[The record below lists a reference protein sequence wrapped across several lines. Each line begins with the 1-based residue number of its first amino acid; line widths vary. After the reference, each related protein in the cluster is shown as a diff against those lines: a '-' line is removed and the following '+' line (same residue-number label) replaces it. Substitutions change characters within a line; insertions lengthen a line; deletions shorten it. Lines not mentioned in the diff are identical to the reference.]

1 MLVEELRQGPCFNKK
16 RKTAPATRRPRI
28 FPIFPASGRSFFLG
42 KEDFR
47 LLRSI
52 HVLYSTFM
60 FAAGPHPALL
70 KAPIGYCKKVTE
82 RLAPSSFKLS
92 GVADLWRVPP
102 PPHTP
107 TVKHYTVAKAVLWK
121 VAVLRMKSLL
131 LMPEHFAPRPYW
143 YFTFLHPKNVF
154 RSL

>member
-28 FPIFPASGRSFFLG
+28 FPIFPAAGRGFYLG
-42 KEDFR
+42 QKRTSDCCGQY
-47 LLRSI
+47 
-52 HVLYSTFM
+52 VLYSTFM

-92 GVADLWRVPP
+92 GVADV
-102 PPHTP
+102 
-107 TVKHYTVAKAVLWK
+107 
-121 VAVLRMKSLL
+121 
-131 LMPEHFAPRPYW
+131 
-143 YFTFLHPKNVF
+143 
-154 RSL
+154 